1 MSLATLRYEH
11 VGKKAAESKQG
22 APIYDGLP
30 SGFFEWEFR
39 AMTRYHSTDDSEK
52 WKLASK
58 LTEGL
63 TGESLKIA
71 MSLGITELT
80 KQDGVLLLIRAL
92 RQHIFPLAS
101 AEARELFKAG
111 QRPGILSKQAGET
124 MISYVSRRRRWYDL
138 LRNLDKNV
146 ELSEQMRGELL
157 LDHSG
162 LSQPERLMVMT
173 STFNNLEFD
182 RVAEALVKQHALA
195 HSLKPATSS
204 EKPHYSKWRK
214 SYLGVDQEWEW
225 PENEWPEAFFTAEH
239 EADEEDA
246 WQQDELCAWYTEEA
260 YPWDTTWGEEEWP
273 ETAWY
278 GESPWYEGSN
288 QPADVY
294 EAMVDHVDLEGDAE
308 MAAMKMQSTYLSN
321 EWSEDWSQAYF
332 GKGKGKAKGRGKS
345 KGKSKGKGKGYGNGY
360 PQYRK
365 GKGKSKGKGFARPG
379 DLSLEDRRKKL
390 QELKARTKC
399 QACGQLG
406 HWAGDN

>member
-22 APIYDGLP
+22 APIYDGTP

-204 EKPHYSKWRK
+204 ERPHYSRWRK
-214 SYLGVDQEWEW
+214 SYLGIDQEWEW

-239 EADEEDA
+239 EADEEGA
-246 WQQDELCAWYTEEA
+246 WQQDELYAWYTDAWYTEEA

-288 QPADVY
+288 QPTDVY
-294 EAMVDHVDLEGDAE
+294 EAMIDHVDLEGDVE
-308 MAAMKMQSTYLSN
+308 MAAMKMQSAYLSN
-321 EWSEDWSQAYF
+321 EWSEDCMY
-332 GKGKGKAKGRGKS
+332 S
-345 KGKSKGKGKGYGNGY
+345 KRCVLIFLNH
-360 PQYRK
+360 
-365 GKGKSKGKGFARPG
+365 
-379 DLSLEDRRKKL
+379 
-390 QELKARTKC
+390 LK
-399 QACGQLG
+399 
-406 HWAGDN
+406 